1 MIRRNSGALRFF
13 WQLFPSFLFI
23 TFAVL
28 LFVAWFANSALRT
41 FYEERTETA
50 LKSELRIFVFVVNS
64 LLEAGTDQSREI
76 DRVCKLLGEQT
87 STRYTVIDINGRVLG
102 DTEESPEKMENHAG
116 RKEIRTAL
124 NEKAPGSDTRV
135 STTLGK
141 EYMYTAFPVLDDS
154 GVVIGVVRASRPT
167 TDLNISLAV
176 VQQRIAMG
184 AILAAALTTAV
195 SWFLARQVSHPLEI
209 MTSVASRFAS
219 GSLEHRLRV
228 EGAAEI
234 NELAD
239 SLNAMAAQLDDRIRQ
254 IVRERNER
262 DAVLASM
269 VEGVLAVDSDGVILS
284 LNEAGGKML
293 HLDAPEMV
301 GRNAFEVINDAD
313 LLGFLEKVLSREFP
327 SRFHEQ
333 ELVIHQEED
342 RYLNAH
348 GTKLR
353 DGELKEI
360 GALLVLHDVTRLQKL
375 ENIRREFVANVTHEL
390 RTPITSIKGYVE
402 TLLDGALDDRGD
414 SERFLQVVLRQ
425 ADHLNAVVGDILSLA
440 RIERMSEE
448 DQVPLVKG
456 NICDVLEAAV
466 QMCSTRAAD
475 KHISVS
481 MSCEPG
487 LETLYHFRML
497 NQAVVNLIDN
507 AVNYSPAGSHVA
519 VEAKRDSHGIV
530 IQVVDQ
536 GCGIEARHLPR
547 LFERFYRVD
556 KARSRSLG
564 GTGLGLAI
572 VKHISRIHNGSVSV
586 ESEPG
591 AGSTFRIHLPLS
603 A

>member
-1 MIRRNSGALRFF
+1 MRRSTGTLRLF

-28 LFVAWFANSALRT
+28 LFVAWFANEALRGS
-41 FYEERTETA
+41 YEERTSNA
-50 LKSELRIFVFVVNS
+50 LESEAKLFAARVEPLLRQGHKNS
-64 LLEAGTDQSREI
+64 AEI
-76 DRVCKLLGEQT
+76 DQLCKSLGKKT
-87 STRYTVIDINGRVLG
+87 ATRFTVIATDGRVLG
-102 DTEESPEKMENHAG
+102 DTEENPDKMENHANRPEVG
-116 RKEIRTAL
+116 AAL
-124 NEKAPGSDTRV
+124 LDLQAGLSTRI
-135 STTLGK
+135 SSTLGE
-141 EYMYTAFPVLDDS
+141 EYMYVGIS
-154 GVVIGVVRASRPT
+154 VSSEQEGVVGVVRAARPT
-167 TDLNISLAV
+167 TDLAISLAV

-184 AILAAALTTAV
+184 AILAAALTIAV
-195 SWFLARQVSHPLEI
+195 SWFIARQISRPLEI
-209 MTSVASRFAS
+209 MTCVASRFAS
-219 GSLEHRLRV
+219 GSLQHRLRV

-269 VEGVLAVDSDGVILS
+269 VEGVLAVDSDGLILS

-293 HLDAPEMV
+293 HLEASDMV
-301 GRNAFEVINDAD
+301 GRNAFEVVGDPD
-313 LLGFLEKVLSREFP
+313 LLGFLEKVLSQTFP
-327 SRFHEQ
+327 SKFHEQ
-333 ELVIHQEED
+333 ELVVHQEED

-402 TLLDGALDDRGD
+402 TLLDGALDDRED
-414 SERFLQVVLRQ
+414 SERFLKVVLRQ
-425 ADHLNAVVGDILSLA
+425 SDHLNAVVGDILSLA
-440 RIERMSEE
+440 RIEQMSEE
-448 DQVPLVKG
+448 DQIPLVKG
-456 NICDVLEAAV
+456 DIRDVLEAAV
-466 QMCSTRAAD
+466 QMCSTRASD
-475 KHISVS
+475 KGISIS
-481 MSCEPG
+481 MECEAN
-487 LETLYHFRML
+487 LETKYQFRML
-497 NQAVVNLIDN
+497 NQAIANLIDN

-519 VEAKRDSHGIV
+519 LEAKRDSQGIV

-572 VKHISRIHNGSVSV
+572 VKHISRLHNGSVSV

-591 AGSTFRIHLPLS
+591 AGSTFRIHLPITL
-603 A
+603 

>member
-1 MIRRNSGALRFF
+1 MRRR
-13 WQLFPSFLFI
+13 P
-23 TFAVL
+23 V
-28 LFVAWFANSALRT
+28 
-41 FYEERTETA
+41 
-50 LKSELRIFVFVVNS
+50 
-64 LLEAGTDQSREI
+64 
-76 DRVCKLLGEQT
+76 
-87 STRYTVIDINGRVLG
+87 
-102 DTEESPEKMENHAG
+102 
-116 RKEIRTAL
+116 
-124 NEKAPGSDTRV
+124 SDTRV
-135 STTLGK
+135 SSTLGE
-141 EYMYTAFPVLDDS
+141 EYMYTAFPVLSDS
-154 GVVIGVVRASRPT
+154 GTVSGVVRAARPT
-167 TDLNISLAV
+167 TDLNVSVAV

-195 SWFLARQVSHPLEI
+195 SWFLARQESRPLEI

-219 GSLEHRLRV
+219 GSLEHRLHV

-269 VEGVLAVDSDGVILS
+269 VEGVLAVDSEGIILS
-284 LNEAGGKML
+284 LNEAGGRML
-293 HLDAPEMV
+293 HLDASEMV
-301 GRNAFEVINDAD
+301 GRNAFAVVSDPD
-313 LLGFLEKVLSREFP
+313 LLGFLEKVLSQEFP

-333 ELVIHQEED
+333 ELVVHQEED

-353 DGELKEI
+353 DGESKEI
-360 GALLVLHDVTRLQKL
+360 GALLVLYDVTRLQKL

-402 TLLDGALDDRGD
+402 TLLDGALDSRED
-414 SERFLQVVLRQ
+414 SERFLKVVLRQ

-448 DQVPLVKG
+448 DQVPLVRG
-456 NICDVLEAAV
+456 SICDVLEAAV

-475 KHISVS
+475 KRISIA
-481 MSCEPG
+481 MECESG
-487 LETLYHFRML
+487 LDTNYHFRML

-507 AVNYSPAGSHVA
+507 AINYSPEGSHVS

-530 IQVVDQ
+530 IQVIDQ

-547 LFERFYRVD
+547 LFERFYPRRQSA
-556 KARSRSLG
+556 KPQPRRN
-564 GTGLGLAI
+564 
-572 VKHISRIHNGSVSV
+572 R
-586 ESEPG
+586 PG
-591 AGSTFRIHLPLS
+591 PGHRETYLTGSTTAPFPWKASRGPVARFGFTSRRTLRTYKGTDLRIPGGGPSTSLRTSSEFDRMSHDTPILL
-603 A
+603 

>member
-1 MIRRNSGALRFF
+1 MQLF

-28 LFVAWFANSALRT
+28 LFVAWFANKALRT
-41 FYEERTETA
+41 FYEERTENA
-50 LKSELRIFVFVVNS
+50 LRSEARLFASRVEP
-64 LLEAGTDQSREI
+64 LLPGGENGDTEI
-76 DRVCKLLGEQT
+76 DRLCKLLGGQT
-87 STRYTVIDINGRVLG
+87 LTRFTVVGTDGRVLG
-102 DTEESPEKMENHAG
+102 DTEESPANMANHAD
-116 RKEIRTAL
+116 RREVRIAINQKR
-124 NEKAPGSDTRV
+124 PGSDTRT
-135 STTLGK
+135 SSTLGE
-141 EYMYTAFPVLDDS
+141 EYMYTAFPVLSDS
-154 GVVIGVVRASRPT
+154 GVITGVVRAARPT
-167 TDLNISLAV
+167 TDLSVSLAV
-176 VQQRIAMG
+176 VQQRIAVG

-293 HLDAPEMV
+293 HLEAPAMV
-301 GRNAFEVINDAD
+301 GRSAFEVINDPD

-402 TLLDGALDDRGD
+402 TLLDGALDDRDD
-414 SERFLQVVLRQ
+414 SERFLKVVLRQ

-456 NICDVLEAAV
+456 NIRDVLEAAV
-466 QMCSTRAAD
+466 QMCITRAED
-475 KHISVS
+475 KQISVS
-481 MSCEPG
+481 MECESG
-487 LETLYHFRML
+487 LEALYHFRML

-519 VEAKRDSHGIV
+519 VEAKRDPRGIV

-603 A
+603 S